1 MREMK
6 DSGIEW
12 IGQIPKEWNLGRIK
26 YYSEV
31 TLGKMLQNEPKGN
44 FDTNEYY
51 LCAANI
57 GSFTLNLN
65 SIKKMWFSKAEKN
78 KLNLSKGDLLV
89 IEGGDVGSCVYLEKD
104 LPNIY
109 FQNSI
114 NRVKSN
120 YKLDIRL
127 IKYILFLAKKV
138 GYIDLICNKATISH
152 LTKEKLEEIFCIVP
166 ENEEQQQ
173 IADFLD
179 TKCFEIDATA
189 EDIQKEISLLEDY
202 KKSVITEAVTKGLN
216 PDAEMK
222 DSGIEWIGDI
232 NRKASLCRLK
242 FFSYMKGRIGWQG
255 LKSEDFIDNGPYCV
269 TGTDF
274 INGKINW
281 DTCYHVSE
289 ERYKMDSNIQLK
301 IGDLLVTKDGTIG
314 KLAKVTE
321 LPEKACLNSHL
332 LIIRPLNERFTNEY
346 LYYVI
351 SSDVF
356 VRYYKYS
363 STGSTMESL
372 SQEKLGNFIFPVYDL
387 LSQQQIVDY
396 LDSKCSE
403 IETLI
408 ADKKRQLD
416 ILADYKKYL
425 IYEYVTGKKEVPVKD
440 F

>member
-6 DSGIEW
+6 DSGIEL
-12 IGQIPKEWNLGRIK
+12 IGEIPKDWSYSKVKYHCSMKSGDNITSLNIEETSHYPVYGGNGQRGYFSQYNVDGDKILIGRQGALAGNVHYVSGKFWATDHAIVTTPFKDINILYFFYLLKGYELNRYAQDTAAQPGLAVSKIMNLAI
-26 YYSEV
+26 
-31 TLGKMLQNEPKGN
+31 
-44 FDTNEYY
+44 Y
-51 LCAANI
+51 LPSVC
-57 GSFTLNLN
+57 
-65 SIKKMWFSKAEKN
+65 
-78 KLNLSKGDLLV
+78 
-89 IEGGDVGSCVYLEKD
+89 
-104 LPNIY
+104 
-109 FQNSI
+109 
-114 NRVKSN
+114 
-120 YKLDIRL
+120 
-127 IKYILFLAKKV
+127 
-138 GYIDLICNKATISH
+138 
-152 LTKEKLEEIFCIVP
+152 
-166 ENEEQQQ
+166 EQQQ

-179 TKCFEIDATA
+179 SKCSEIDATA

-222 DSGIEWIGDI
+222 DSGIEWIGEI
-232 NRKASLCRLK
+232 NQKASLCRLK

-332 LIIRPLNERFTNEY
+332 LIIRPLNERFSNEY

-403 IETLI
+403 IDTLI
-408 ADKKRQLD
+408 DDKKRQLD
-416 ILADYKKYL
+416 ILADYKKSL
-425 IYEYVTGKKEVPVKD
+425 IYEYVTGKKEVPVNE
-440 F
+440 

>member
-12 IGQIPKEWNLGRIK
+12 IGEIPKGWKIIRLKYITNSIGDGLHGTPNYDDLGTISFINGNNLGNRKISITEK
-26 YYSEV
+26 TNRLTEEEYKKCGV
-31 TLGKMLQNEPKGN
+31 LKLDKRTLLMSLNGTYGTLSMYDNEP
-44 FDTNEYY
+44 
-51 LCAANI
+51 I
-57 GSFTLNLN
+57 
-65 SIKKMWFSKAEKN
+65 M
-78 KLNLSKGDLLV
+78 LSK
-89 IEGGDVGSCVYLEKD
+89 S
-104 LPNIY
+104 
-109 FQNSI
+109 
-114 NRVKSN
+114 
-120 YKLDIRL
+120 
-127 IKYILFLAKKV
+127 V
-138 GYIDLICNKATISH
+138 GYINVCNKE
-152 LTKEKLEEIFCIVP
+152 TKEYLYYFLQSPLAQSQMKISLAGTTIANLSLATVRNLKICLPSIC
-166 ENEEQQQ
+166 EQQQ
-173 IADFLD
+173 IAEFLD
-179 TKCFEIDATA
+179 TKCSEIDATA
-189 EDIQKEISLLEDY
+189 EDIQKEITLLEEY

-222 DSGIEWIGDI
+222 DSGIEWVGDI
-232 NRKASLCRLK
+232 NQKASLCRLK

-387 LSQQQIVDY
+387 ISQQQIVDY

-403 IETLI
+403 IDTLI

-416 ILADYKKYL
+416 ILADYKKSL

>member
-12 IGQIPKEWNLGRIK
+12 IGEIPKDWDKGHLK
-26 YYSEV
+26 YYTQIKTGGTPSTSNQV
-31 TLGKMLQNEPKGN
+31 W
-44 FDTNEYY
+44 FD
-51 LCAANI
+51 
-57 GSFTLNLN
+57 
-65 SIKKMWFSKAEKN
+65 
-78 KLNLSKGDLLV
+78 
-89 IEGGDVGSCVYLEKD
+89 GDVLWFTPGD
-104 LPNIY
+104 FDNILLNDSKRKLSNLAVL
-109 FQNSI
+109 F
-114 NRVKSN
+114 RVAN
-120 YKLDIRL
+120 
-127 IKYILFLAKKV
+127 LFPANTTMIVGIGGTAGKV
-138 GYIDLICNKATISH
+138 GYTIKESYCNQQITALINKSNTYPKYITYLMFCFSDVLKDNALYTTLPILNNQFIGNFSICIP
-152 LTKEKLEEIFCIVP
+152 KKLS
-166 ENEEQQQ
+166 EQRK

-179 TKCFEIDATA
+179 SKCSEIDATA

-232 NRKASLCRLK
+232 NQKASLCRLK

-332 LIIRPLNERFTNEY
+332 LIIRPLNERFSNEY

-396 LDSKCSE
+396 LDFKCSE
-403 IETLI
+403 IDTII

-416 ILADYKKYL
+416 ILADYKKSL
-425 IYEYVTGKKEVPVKD
+425 IYEYVTGKKDVPVND

>member
-12 IGQIPKEWNLGRIK
+12 IGNIPEIWSLKPIRALFD
-26 YYSEV
+26 EV
-31 TLGKMLQNEPKGN
+31 TEKNFLGTCSNALKFTYGSIVRKPN
-44 FDTNEYY
+44 FDADADDYVASTILNYTVVEPGTIM
-51 LCAANI
+51 LN
-57 GSFTLNLN
+57 GLNLN
-65 SIKKMWFSKAEKN
+65 FDFVSQRI
-78 KLNLSKGDLLV
+78 GLV
-89 IEGGDVGSCVYLEKD
+89 
-104 LPNIY
+104 
-109 FQNSI
+109 
-114 NRVKSN
+114 
-120 YKLDIRL
+120 
-127 IKYILFLAKKV
+127 
-138 GYIDLICNKATISH
+138 
-152 LTKEKLEEIFCIVP
+152 KEKGVITSAYMAFKP
-166 ENEEQQQ
+166 NEKQLIDSEFATYLFKAYDGCKAFHNMGGGVRKILNFNEFKKYYIPLPDLNEQQH
-173 IADFLD
+173 IVDFLD
-179 TKCFEIDATA
+179 TQCSEIDATA
-189 EDIQKEISLLEDY
+189 EDIQKEIFLLEDY

>member
-1 MREMK
+1 MFYWL
-6 DSGIEW
+6 DFA
-12 IGQIPKEWNLGRIK
+12 QIDFLGR
-26 YYSEV
+26 
-31 TLGKMLQNEPKGN
+31 
-44 FDTNEYY
+44 
-51 LCAANI
+51 AI
-57 GSFTLNLN
+57 GGTQ
-65 SIKKMWFSKAEKN
+65 
-78 KLNLSKGDLLV
+78 
-89 IEGGDVGSCVYLEKD
+89 
-104 LPNIY
+104 PNISQDKIKNQY
-109 FQNSI
+109 I
-114 NRVKSN
+114 VKPS
-120 YKLDIRL
+120 L
-127 IKYILFLAKKV
+127 
-138 GYIDLICNKATISH
+138 
-152 LTKEKLEEIFCIVP
+152 
-166 ENEEQQQ
+166 EEQQQ
-173 IADFLD
+173 IADYLD
-179 TKCFEIDATA
+179 TQCSEIYATA

-222 DSGIEWIGDI
+222 DSGIEWIGNI
-232 NRKASLCRLK
+232 NQKASLCRLK

-396 LDSKCSE
+396 LDSQCSE
-403 IETLI
+403 IDAII
-408 ADKKRQLD
+408 ADKKRQRG
-416 ILADYKKYL
+416 ILAEYKKSL
-425 IYEYVTGKKEVPVKD
+425 IYEYVTGKKEVPVHE
-440 F
+440 